1 MASVRRQAFAAI
13 EAKLEIVRALLDW
26 RTLVINPRGLMI
38 GEDQMNALVL
48 FYGGDDEPE
57 DLTGFVEQHRAGF
70 SIGLVVMETGAERAE
85 DLLDAGFVAVSNA
98 VVDPADIQLGGLV
111 IDVRRG
117 AMSPPFIGAS
127 TSGAR
132 IVGVQEIEFSMQYMA
147 REGAA
152 ETPGP

>member
-26 RTLVINPRGLMI
+26 RTLVINPRVPI
-38 GEDQMNALVL
+38 GDDQMNALVL
-48 FYGGDDEPE
+48 AYGGDDEPE

>member
-1 MASVRRQAFAAI
+1 MASVRRQAFAAV

-26 RTLVINPRGLMI
+26 RTLVINPRAPI
-38 GEDQMNALVL
+38 GEDQMNALL
-48 FYGGDDEPE
+48 LAYGGDDEPE

-70 SIGLVVMETGAERAE
+70 SVGLVVMESGAERAE

-98 VVDPADIQLGGLV
+98 VIDPADIQLGGLV

-117 AMSPPFIGAS
+117 AMSPPFIGTS

-152 ETPGP
+152 EIPGP